1 MTTGLK
7 TLTNQID
14 DAKNGSSQA
23 AERFAKLGISMDDL
37 SSMSR
42 EDIFAKVIE
51 GMQGMADSTDRAAL
65 ANDLF
70 GKSGQELTPLFNETA
85 ESTAALKQQA
95 HDLGMIMS
103 DEAVA
108 ASADFNDSLD
118 TLKRTFTG
126 VKNNIMGELLPG
138 FTEIMTGLSELLVC
152 GEDAKEKIQEG
163 AQQLVD
169 KLSQVFPRIADVLI
183 TLVAS
188 VAEIAPGIIDA
199 LVQGVVNN
207 LPQIVIVSAAVKIIV
222 TFLNSLVSSLPQI
235 AQGALELVMTLVN
248 AILENLPMILETA
261 IQVIVTLAT
270 GIPLHE

>member
-118 TLKRTFTG
+118 TLKPTFTG

-138 FTEIMTGLSELLVC
+138 FTEIMTGLSELLVG

-199 LVQGVVNN
+199 LVKGVVNN
-207 LPQIVIVSAAVKIIV
+207 LPQIVSAAVKIIV
-222 TFLNSLVSSLPQI
+222 TFLNSLVSSLHQI